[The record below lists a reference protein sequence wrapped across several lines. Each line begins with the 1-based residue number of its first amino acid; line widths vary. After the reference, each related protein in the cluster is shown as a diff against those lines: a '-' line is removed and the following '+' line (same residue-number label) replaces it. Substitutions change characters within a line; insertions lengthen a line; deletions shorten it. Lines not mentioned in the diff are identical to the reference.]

1 MLDQEECRM
10 LLFDN
15 VENSAELHSK
25 VMSGEDL
32 GCALIKPSLILDPLQ
47 VNIAVFKA
55 KHRYA
60 LVTTSISIFCS
71 LFIMKDHETHNQ
83 GLCQLFL
90 TLSWDIAE
98 FSFLC
103 SIWARQCFGP
113 KGGRC
118 CVSSKIPSRV

>member
-1 MLDQEECRM
+1 M

-32 GCALIKPSLILDPLQ
+32 GCVLIKPSLILDPLQ

-60 LVTTSISIFCS
+60 LVTTSIIFCS
-71 LFIMKDHETHNQ
+71 LFIMKDH
-83 GLCQLFL
+83 
-90 TLSWDIAE
+90 
-98 FSFLC
+98 C
-103 SIWARQCFGP
+103 SKVCLKRNTQ
-113 KGGRC
+113 
-118 CVSSKIPSRV
+118 SRVVSVVLEGVVGYLRR